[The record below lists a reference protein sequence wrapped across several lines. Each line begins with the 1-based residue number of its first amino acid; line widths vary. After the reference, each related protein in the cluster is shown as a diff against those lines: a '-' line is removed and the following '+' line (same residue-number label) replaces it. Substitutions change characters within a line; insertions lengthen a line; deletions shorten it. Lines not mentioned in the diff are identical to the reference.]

1 MVKLCKLLRI
11 QKLSI
16 IICVLLVLL
25 GATVGIFVNSTFSRL
40 SLNQESYDNAV
51 VEYDESMV
59 YYTDYMVNKT
69 SIDEAVYILDEIE
82 SAFVIECIS
91 IEHCYNC
98 TKYNARVINTIKSKT
113 DETGKEIVVYQ
124 WVSFDKYNDTSLIF
138 ASPDNSLPL
147 IEGKEYLVF
156 VRKRNYCKEYQ
167 NTLDCNEYSMDLK
180 SPVPTAYIVNDTQ
193 KDYIDVNRDKNF
205 KAIKDKYYMCYS
217 EESLKNINYLSK
229 KVVEHF
235 CRN

>member
-1 MVKLCKLLRI
+1 MFRI
-11 QKLSI
+11 QKISI

-25 GATVGIFVNSTFSRL
+25 GATVGIFVNSTFLRL
-40 SLNQESYDNAV
+40 SLNKDSYDNAV

-59 YYTDYMVNKT
+59 YYTDNMANKT
-69 SIDEAVYILDEIE
+69 SVDEALYILDETE
-82 SAFVIECIS
+82 NAFVIECIGL
-91 IEHCYNC
+91 EHCYNC
-98 TKYNARVINTIKSKT
+98 TKYNAKVKKTIKGKS
-113 DETGKEIVVYQ
+113 DETGKQIVLYQ

-167 NTLDCNEYSMDLK
+167 NTLDCNEYSLDLK

-193 KDYIDVNRDKNF
+193 KDYIDINKDKTF

-217 EESLKNINYLSK
+217 EESLKDINCLSK